1 MYLARSFERSIRM
14 NTNSSSETTSY
25 EYLIFGG
32 PNRDTLFDACKYA
45 YDKDAVIP
53 IFFAVAESY
62 TAPLNG
68 PICVYTALE
77 MDVTSI
83 CGISH
88 EDGSGVK
95 LIVDGYCIAKF
106 SNSLN
111 GRTTCSFRA
120 YYNARTRD
128 GQISF
133 QL

>member
-1 MYLARSFERSIRM
+1 M

-68 PICVYTALE
+68 PICDYTALE

-88 EDGSGVK
+88 EDGSGVSFN
-95 LIVDGYCIAKF
+95 IRGYCMVKF
-106 SNSLN
+106 SN
-111 GRTTCSFRA
+111 GRNEMKTCSFKA

-128 GQISF
+128 GHISF

>member
-1 MYLARSFERSIRM
+1 M
-14 NTNSSSETTSY
+14 NTNSKNETMDRQ
-25 EYLIFGG
+25 YLIFSG
-32 PNRDTLFDACKYA
+32 PSRDTLFDACKYA
-45 YDKDAVIP
+45 YDKNAVIP
-53 IFFAVAESY
+53 IFFGVAEGY
-62 TAPLNG
+62 TAPLSDPG
-68 PICVYTALE
+68 CAYAALE
-77 MDVTSI
+77 MSITKI

-120 YYNARTRD
+120 FYNTKTHE